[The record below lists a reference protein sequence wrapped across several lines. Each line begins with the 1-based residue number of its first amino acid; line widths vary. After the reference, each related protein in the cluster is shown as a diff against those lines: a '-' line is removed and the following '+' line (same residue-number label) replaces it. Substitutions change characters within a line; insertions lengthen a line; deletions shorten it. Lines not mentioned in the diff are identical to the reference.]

1 MRRLF
6 LLLTAIIATAIV
18 TALSWLGTG
27 PALAW

>member
-1 MRRLF
+1 MFRLVF
-6 LLLTAIIATAIV
+6 SAIIATAIV